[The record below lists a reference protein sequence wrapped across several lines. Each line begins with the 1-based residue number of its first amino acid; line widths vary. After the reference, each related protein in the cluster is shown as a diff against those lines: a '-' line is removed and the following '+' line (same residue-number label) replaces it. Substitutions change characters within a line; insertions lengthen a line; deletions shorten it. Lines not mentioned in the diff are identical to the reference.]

1 MFTHLTHYSLYIY
14 ANPSIF
20 KVWVWPRCDLM
31 FMVLHGNKY
40 NSPFIPTSTNAEI
53 CVDTRHFVHNT
64 LVSPTIDKDAQF
76 VLAIQKLCRTLF
88 KIREVDNIQSFTTN
102 QNLIESLLEC
112 KQLN

>member
-1 MFTHLTHYSLYIY
+1 
-14 ANPSIF
+14 
-20 KVWVWPRCDLM
+20 
-31 FMVLHGNKY
+31 MVLDGNKY
-40 NSPFIPTSTNAEI
+40 NSPFMPTSTNAEI
-53 CVDTRHFVHNT
+53 CVATRHFVHNT
-64 LVSPTIDKDAQF
+64 LVSPPIDKDAHIITFKKLWRNAKF